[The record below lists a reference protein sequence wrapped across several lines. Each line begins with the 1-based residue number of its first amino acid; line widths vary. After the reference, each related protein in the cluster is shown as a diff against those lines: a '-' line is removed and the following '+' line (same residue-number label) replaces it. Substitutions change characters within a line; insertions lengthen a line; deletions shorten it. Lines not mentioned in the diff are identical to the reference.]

1 MARHRQARARRT
13 ARRLG
18 RFLAGLALVAVVVLI
33 WPARLG
39 GASVLVVVQGRSMEP
54 THRSGD
60 LVVARVVDDVTTGD
74 VVVYRIPEGQPGAGQ
89 LVMHRVRSIRPDGR
103 LVLQGD
109 NRRLPDDLV
118 LGREDVVAR
127 AVFGLGPWPIR
138 VLGLSPYL
146 SALGLALV
154 VGWYL
159 WPPPAVPTARRP
171 VSSAARGVARSPRS
185 RG

>member
-1 MARHRQARARRT
+1 MARHRHTPAHRTPRRV
-13 ARRLG
+13 G
-18 RFLAGLALVAVVVLI
+18 GFLAGLAVVAAVVLI

-60 LVVARVVDDVTTGD
+60 LVVARTTDDVATGD
-74 VVVYRIPEGQPGAGQ
+74 VVVYRIPDGQPGAGQ
-89 LVMHRVRSIRPDGR
+89 LVMHRLMSIRPDGR

-109 NRRLPDDLV
+109 NRRLPDDVV

-127 AVFGLGPWPIR
+127 AVLGLGPWPIR

-159 WPPPAVPTARRP
+159 WPPPVVPAARRP
-171 VSSAARGVARSPRS
+171 VSSAARGAARSRRS